1 MTLLLIAYLYKFQL
15 KPNLGKIAQFLRRP
29 YLWMGL
35 QPVEK

>member
-15 KPNLGKIAQFLRRP
+15 KPNLGKIMQILKRP

-35 QPVEK
+35 QPAEK